1 MEKTKC
7 KAFLCRQ
14 SVLISTCLFV
24 IELFVELG
32 CMWLLWLSTWFYC
45 FVANK
50 SASFLSNRII
60 LICPSIRLLGLILGG
75 DKLFAAWF
83 IGFGSIK
90 KKEKESCYAC
100 FFLVNIQNSY
110 SWRISHSRKFLPEW
124 DCRGKYTNLSEKTR

>member
-1 MEKTKC
+1 MEETKC

-24 IELFVELG
+24 IELFVELDW
-32 CMWLLWLSTWFYC
+32 MWLLWLSTWFYC

-60 LICPSIRLLGLILGG
+60 LICPSIRLLGLILGV

-83 IGFGSIK
+83 IGLGSIK
-90 KKEKESCYAC
+90 KRKRVMLCMC

-124 DCRGKYTNLSEKTR
+124 ECRRKYTNLSEKTR